1 MMRSMYSGIAG
12 LKAHQTKMDVIGN
25 NIANVNTAGFK
36 ASNVVFSDVY
46 YQTMQN
52 ATGADPT
59 TGTAGQNAKQIGI
72 GSKVSSIAANMT
84 TQGGA
89 QATDN
94 AMDLMLSGD
103 SFFIVNRGGTNYF
116 TKAGAFNVDGA
127 GNLCTASG
135 DLVMG
140 WDTDENGEVIQ
151 SQVKALDVMAPENLY
166 SKPAPTTKAYLSG
179 NIDATDTQLT
189 GEGVPYTVSFY
200 DNLGYSYTAVFSVK
214 QKLDTNGNP
223 LSGQYSAT
231 LTNILDADSKS
242 ILVTETVDANTK
254 QSSYALNANLTPQL
268 TNSGHT
274 TSGTIDAT
282 NGVDKATGEI
292 LKSGISIDLAFDPSS
307 GKFKAVGGVE
317 DTAAEDYGLAIL
329 KITGKDATEFP
340 TDGIKI
346 DFSSL
351 TQYSTSG
358 TSSVTSTRGDKL
370 TGEGAGTAFG
380 NMKGLRIDAAGLI
393 YGTYDNGT
401 KKCLGQIAV
410 TDFANPAG
418 LEAIGGSLFAE
429 TQNSGEFDG
438 IGKAVTNGGGSMSSG
453 YLEMSNVDLST
464 EFTNMITTQRGFQA
478 NSRIITTSDTLLEEL
493 VNLKR

>member
-46 YQTMQN
+46 YQTLQN

-59 TGTAGQNAKQIGI
+59 TGTAGQNAKQIGL
-72 GSKVSSIAANMT
+72 GSKVSAIAANMT

-103 SFFIVNRGGTNYF
+103 GFFIVNRGGTNYF
-116 TKAGAFNVDGA
+116 TKAGAFNTDGA
-127 GNLCTASG
+127 GNLCNSSG

-140 WDTDENGEVIQ
+140 WDVDENGEVLK
-151 SQVKALDVMAPENLY
+151 SQVKPLDVMAPENLY
-166 SKPAPTTKAYLSG
+166 TEPEATTKAYLSG
-179 NIDATDTQLT
+179 NIDAADPQLT
-189 GEGVPYTVSFY
+189 GQGVPFTVSFY
-200 DNLGYSYTAVFSVK
+200 DKLGYSYTAVFSITSGKTDADGKFTANNVGEYTVK
-214 QKLDTNGNP
+214 
-223 LSGQYSAT
+223 
-231 LTNILDADSKS
+231 LTDILNADSKS
-242 ILVTETVDANTK
+242 ILKADAG
-254 QSSYALNANLTPQL
+254 ANNNGGVAGAADEGAAEAEFADLTMKF
-268 TNSGHT
+268 N
-274 TSGTIDAT
+274 
-282 NGVDKATGEI
+282 
-292 LKSGISIDLAFDPSS
+292 PSS
-307 GKFKAVGGVE
+307 GKLADG
-317 DTAAEDYGLAIL
+317 AATTMVL
-329 KITGKDATEFP
+329 KITSNGEFA
-340 TDGIKI
+340 DEGIEI

-358 TSSVTSTRGDKL
+358 TSSVTSTRGDKES
-370 TGEGAGTAFG
+370 GEGAGTAFG
-380 NMKGLRIDAAGLI
+380 NMKGISIDAAGKI
-393 YGTYDNGT
+393 YGTYDNGS

-410 TDFANPAG
+410 TTFANPAG

-438 IGKAVTNGGGSMSSG
+438 IGQEVSKGGGSMSSG

>member
-46 YQTMQN
+46 YQTLQN

-59 TGTAGQNAKQIGI
+59 TGTAGQNAKQVGI

-116 TKAGAFNVDGA
+116 TKAGAFNVDAA
-127 GNLCTASG
+127 GNLCTAAG

-166 SKPAPTTKAYLSG
+166 SQPAATTKAYLSG

-189 GEGVPYTVSFY
+189 AGGVPYTVSFY
-200 DNLGYSYTAVFSVK
+200 DNLGYSYTAVFAIEQAK
-214 QKLDTNGNP
+214 NNGTP
-223 LSGQYSAT
+223 IPGQYTVT
-231 LTNILDADSKS
+231 LTDILDADSKS
-242 ILVTETVDANTK
+242 ILVTKTTTTTGNTTTTQYAASGVTVGFGAT
-254 QSSYALNANLTPQL
+254 AAAPTVAP
-268 TNSGHT
+268 TTGAMSGGGLVAT
-274 TSGTIDAT
+274 LKFNPTSGQFESIKGGAAPGTAGTDT
-282 NGVDKATGEI
+282 
-292 LKSGISIDLAFDPSS
+292 SIDLAL
-307 GKFKAVGGVE
+307 GGPNSP
-317 DTAAEDYGLAIL
+317 
-329 KITGKDATEFP
+329 FP
-340 TDGIKI
+340 AGIAI

-370 TGEGAGTAFG
+370 TGEGAGTSFG
-380 NMKGLRIDAAGLI
+380 NMKGLSIDAAGLI

-478 NSRIITTSDTLLEEL
+478 SSRIITTSDSFLEEL

>member
-46 YQTMQN
+46 YQTLQS

-59 TGTAGQNAKQIGI
+59 TGTAGQNAKQIGL
-72 GSKVSSIAANMT
+72 GSKVSAIAANMT

-103 SFFIVNRGGTNYF
+103 GFFIVNRGGTNYF

-127 GNLCTASG
+127 GNLCNASG

-140 WDTDENGEVIQ
+140 WDVDENGEVIK
-151 SQVKALDVMAPENLY
+151 SQVKSLDVMAPENLY
-166 SKPAPTTKAYLSG
+166 SEPEATTKAYLSG
-179 NIDATDTQLT
+179 NIDSSDTQLT
-189 GEGVPYTVSFY
+189 GEGVPFTVSFY
-200 DNLGYSYTAVFSVK
+200 DKLGYSYTAVFSVK
-214 QKLDTNGNP
+214 TDPDAEAGTAA
-223 LSGQYSAT
+223 YTAE
-231 LTNILDADSKS
+231 LTDILDADSNS
-242 ILVTETVDANTK
+242 ILKTKNADGTYASTSTSVAFGTTTGAYTVATDGTITWGTAASVDLKFN
-254 QSSYALNANLTPQL
+254 P
-268 TNSGHT
+268 
-274 TSGTIDAT
+274 TSGTF
-282 NGVDKATGEI
+282 EY
-292 LKSGISIDLAFDPSS
+292 
-307 GKFKAVGGVE
+307 VG
-317 DTAAEDYGLAIL
+317 AADQTIANL
-329 KITGKDATEFP
+329 KIATANADNSPFPDTGID
-340 TDGIKI
+340 I

-358 TSSVTSTRGDKL
+358 TSSVTSTRGDRT
-370 TGEGAGTAFG
+370 TGEGAGTSFG
-380 NMKGLRIDAAGLI
+380 NMKGISIDAAGMI

-401 KKCLGQIAV
+401 KKVLGQIAV
-410 TDFANPAG
+410 ATFANPAG
-418 LEAIGGSLFAE
+418 LESIGGSLFAE

-438 IGKAVTNGGGSMSSG
+438 IGQTVSTGGGSMSSG